1 MKHRIESSII
11 IDAPLEIV
19 WQAFMNFEEHARW
32 NHFLR
37 IPNGDKRVGERI
49 SVDFLSGDIVKMT
62 MKPTVIKIQENKS
75 FEWLGHLGI
84 KGIFDGHHQFIF
96 EDMGQGQT
104 KFIQG
109 ENFSGLLIRFV
120 MKSIIEPTAIDF
132 GKNNEDFK
140 TYIESKKSIK

>member
-11 IDAPLEIV
+11 IDAPLEKV
-19 WQAFMNFEEHARW
+19 WQAFMNFEEHAEW

-37 IPNGDKRVGERI
+37 IPKGAKRVGDRI
-49 SVDFLSGDIVKMT
+49 SVDFLSEDLVKMT
-62 MKPTVIKIQENKS
+62 MKPTVTKVQENQS

-96 EDMGQGQT
+96 EDMGQGLT
-104 KFIQG
+104 KFTQG

-120 MKSIIEPTAIDF
+120 RKSIIEPTAIDF
-132 GKNNEDFK
+132 EKNNKDFK
-140 TYIESKKSIK
+140 TYIESKESVN